1 MTTLARGRS
10 RIHRAL
16 YGVSAQS
23 YSGIATILLIAPLV
37 IVILLA
43 FYVPIVQFLSRS
55 ILEPT
60 LNLDNYARLIDRP
73 VYATILLRTFRT
85 ALIVAVGTLVLGYP
99 VAYLMSTL
107 RGWKLALVALIVVLP
122 LWVSVLVRTYAWTVI
137 MGRNGTINQIL
148 QGLGISDGPVK
159 ILNTEIAVWVAMV
172 HILLPMMV
180 LPIYSSLRNIPPDL
194 AQSAQSL
201 GASWLGVL
209 RHIIIPL
216 SLPGVAAGMV
226 LVFIISLGYFITPM
240 LLGGPTSMMIATLI
254 SQQATK
260 LLDWPFASAI
270 ATVLLI
276 ATLIIVAV
284 FNRVLR
290 LDRVLGNG

>member
-1 MTTLARGRS
+1 
-10 RIHRAL
+10 
-16 YGVSAQS
+16 
-23 YSGIATILLIAPLV
+23 
-37 IVILLA
+37 
-43 FYVPIVQFLSRS
+43 
-55 ILEPT
+55 
-60 LNLDNYARLIDRP
+60 
-73 VYATILLRTFRT
+73 
-85 ALIVAVGTLVLGYP
+85 
-99 VAYLMSTL
+99 
-107 RGWKLALVALIVVLP
+107 
-122 LWVSVLVRTYAWTVI
+122 VLVRTYAWTVI
-137 MGRNGTINQIL
+137 MGRNGTINQVL
-148 QGLGISDGPVK
+148 QGLGITDAPVK
-159 ILNTEIAVWVAMV
+159 ILNTEVAVWIAMV

-201 GASWLGVL
+201 GASWISVL

-216 SLPGVAAGMV
+216 SMPGVAAGMV

-276 ATLIIVAV
+276 ATLVIVAV